1 VEAWGEEVFFLEL
14 WAEINEK
21 SALRARTSAHPSLP
35 STENLREGTLV
46 DGTLFDELIEQYSK
60 LAGRAEDI
68 MIKQVCYEIEGD
80 LKPYFS
86 SPWEVDTDDSSQT
99 IPSALL
105 RPLSSLSSSLKFF
118 TTSSLP
124 ADFVTTAYKRV
135 VGTLTAHFIQRLVH
149 HRAKGR
155 FTSAFGK
162 QFASNCRLWVEASQM
177 ALVSPGLE
185 LREGSNRRIKIR
197 RPEAAWAKLV
207 DATTLLSVEE
217 AEFPDVLQAVFEGGP
232 DKYSTLSE
240 ALGLSGILSRAEAQ
254 DILRARAEAPRR

>member
-1 VEAWGEEVFFLEL
+1 MTFQT
-14 WAEINEK
+14 
-21 SALRARTSAHPSLP
+21 R
-35 STENLREGTLV
+35 
-46 DGTLFDELIEQYSK
+46 
-60 LAGRAEDI
+60 
-68 MIKQVCYEIEGD
+68 
-80 LKPYFS
+80 
-86 SPWEVDTDDSSQT
+86 PWEVDTDDSSQT

-162 QFASNCRLWVEASQM
+162 QFASNCLLWVQASQM
-177 ALVSPGLE
+177 ALVSPGSE
-185 LREGSNRRIKIR
+185 FRAVEGRNQRIKIR

-207 DATTLLSVEE
+207 DAAALLSVEE
-217 AEFPDVLQAVFEGGP
+217 AEFPDILQAVFEGGP
-232 DKYSTLSE
+232 DRYSTLSE
-240 ALGLSGILSRAEAQ
+240 ALGLSGTLSRAEAQ